1 MLMTMFKV
9 SVRKPASSVSLSIP
23 PRQKIVDPIDRVVDD
38 TAENISQPRL
48 RIDASELG
56 RFYQRVGNSCLLSSA
71 LRTSKKLI
79 VALESYT
86 PHATLRCAVV
96 DAEASIV
103 EIGSQSFEPRQAITN
118 GSSQF

>member
-1 MLMTMFKV
+1 MPMTMFKV

-56 RFYQRVGNSCLLSSA
+56 RFYQRVGNRSLLSSA
-71 LRTSKKLI
+71 PRTRKKLI

-86 PHATLRCAVV
+86 PHATLRCVVV
-96 DAEASIV
+96 DTEASIV
-103 EIGSQSFEPRQAITN
+103 EIGSQSFESRQAISN
-118 GSSQF
+118 GSSQC

>member
-38 TAENISQPRL
+38 TAENISQPSL

-56 RFYQRVGNSCLLSSA
+56 RFDQRVGNSCLLSSA

-86 PHATLRCAVV
+86 PHATLSRIVV

-103 EIGSQSFEPRQAITN
+103 EIGSQSFEPRQAISN
-118 GSSQF
+118 GSNQF